1 MRLQIF
7 LGFTD
12 SYHFA
17 EEICQGDPNLHMGSL
32 DVDFLFSNIPLEE
45 TMDFCNE
52 MYSVNM

>member
-7 LGFTD
+7 LSFTD

-45 TMDFCNE
+45 TIDFCNE